1 MKKSAV
7 FSKKLK
13 ISLLALLLLVLNTCV
28 LIPVKPVK
36 QCQQDPGIYQ
46 NALRLLA
53 SRYKGLEGKIS
64 VQLQTAKGKLTFSG
78 HLYAKNPDSIRF
90 SIYGIFH
97 QLKFLLV
104 KQGERLAW
112 KDFDSGRQYQ
122 GFLDACPDFPAHL
135 PFSPGFMRDF
145 TRILFLNFPSPV
157 VLSTTGRTP
166 ELCQFNLS
174 CAWGLFGLTVDP
186 EYNLPLRIEKAGTAG
201 FSVSFTDYIS
211 SSVGVVP
218 RAYTMTAHGMTMKIR
233 FRTLKI
239 NPSFQEGIFT
249 PSLPH

>member
-7 FSKKLK
+7 SSKKSK
-13 ISLLALLLLVLNTCV
+13 ISLFAFFFLVLNACV

-46 NALRLLA
+46 NELQVLS

-64 VQLQTAKGKLTFSG
+64 VQLQTAEGKLTFSG
-78 HLYAKNPDSIRF
+78 HLYAKNPDSLRF
-90 SIYGIFH
+90 SVYGIFH

-112 KDFDSGRQYQ
+112 RDFDSGRQYQ
-122 GFLDACPDFPAHL
+122 GPLDACPDFPSHL
-135 PFSPGFMRDF
+135 PFAPAFMRDF
-145 TRILFLNFPSPV
+145 VRILFLNFPPPV
-157 VLSTTGRTP
+157 TLTAAGKMPGS
-166 ELCQFNLS
+166 CQFDLL

-186 EYNLPLRIEKAGTAG
+186 EYNLPLRMERAGTTG
-201 FSVSFTDYIS
+201 FSVSFSDYFPAP
-211 SSVGVVP
+211 VGVVP
-218 RAYTMTAHGMTMKIR
+218 HAYTMTVRGITMKIR

-239 NPSFQEGIFT
+239 NPPFQGGIFT
-249 PSLPH
+249 PELPH